1 MTFII
6 FIAILTVLVFVHE
19 LGHFVAA
26 KKSGVRVD
34 EFAIGFPPTL
44 LYKKVGE
51 TTYKL
56 NIIPFGGYVKIHG
69 ENPDEDSICG
79 ADSARSFVNA
89 KRWKQA
95 IIISAGVIMNLLI
108 AWPLFTISFMGGV
121 AAPANSN
128 YKQYTDK
135 SMVLVVSTEKNS
147 PAEKAGLK
155 AGDEIIGLN
164 DGKSSIKEV
173 TVDNIQNFIKQET
186 GDIVFE
192 YRRNGNVYFATST
205 PTDGIVA
212 GRKAVGIGMSEAA
225 NVHLPFYLATWEGL
239 KYTGLAIIMTFKS
252 FYGFLWQ
259 ITTGHADFSQ
269 VSGPV
274 GIVGMVGSAKAAGWA
289 YVTSFAA
296 MISINLA
303 VLNLMPFPALDGGRL
318 LFIIIESI
326 RRKNFNPKVANIVN
340 AIGFG
345 ILILLMI
352 VISVKDVWKL
362 F

>member
-1 MTFII
+1 MTVII
-6 FIAILTVLVFVHE
+6 FLVILTVLVFVHE
-19 LGHFVAA
+19 LGHFISA

-44 LYKKVGE
+44 LSKKVGE

-69 ENPDEDSICG
+69 ENPDEDSMCG
-79 ADSARSFVNA
+79 ADSTRSFVNA

-95 IIISAGVIMNLLI
+95 IIISAGVVMNLLI
-108 AWPLFTISFMGGV
+108 AWPLFTASFISGV
-121 AAPANSN
+121 AAPANDN
-128 YKQYTDK
+128 YKQYTGQT
-135 SMVLVVSTEKNS
+135 MVLVVSTEKNS
-147 PAEKAGLK
+147 PAEKSGLM
-155 AGDEIIGLN
+155 AGDELISIYN
-164 DGKSSIKEV
+164 DKTRISEV
-173 TVDNIQNFIKQET
+173 TVEKVQNFIKTEA

-192 YRRNGNVYFATST
+192 YRRNGNIFYATTT
-205 PTDGIVA
+205 PTTGIVA
-212 GRKAVGIGMSEAA
+212 GRKAVGVAMSEAA
-225 NVHLPFYLATWEGL
+225 SMHLPLHLAAWEGL

-252 FYGFLWQ
+252 LYGFLWQ
-259 ITTGHADFSQ
+259 IVTGHADFSQ

-274 GIVGMVGSAKAAGWA
+274 GIVGMVGSAKAAGWT
-289 YVTSFAA
+289 YVVSFAA

-303 VLNLMPFPALDGGRL
+303 VLNMIPFPALDGGRL

-326 RRKNFNPKVANIVN
+326 RRKSFNPKVANVVN
-340 AIGFG
+340 AVGFG